1 MLYMETGCK
10 CRHILDIFYS
20 KIFHWILWWTLV
32 RGLLLFFTLPG
43 QNKKTWHGCVENI
56 LFTQSI
62 HFIFTD
68 VMQFIYFMQ
77 MFFLT
82 FFYFFTANLGWQS
95 HMWGVRGCYFDNSYF
110 YFSKL
115 IVKNMVSLLETLCN
129 LMYAKLG
136 GAMLLYNRG
145 FSVVLQGATNEH
157 FKSLSDI
164 CCFPLVERLYYCMKN
179 CQKSFDIVVKL
190 LTLPSSDFF
199 FSFLRITSKRVTGVS
214 HCI

>member
-1 MLYMETGCK
+1 MDSGKRTPL
-10 CRHILDIFYS
+10 IFYIAGPKQKNMAWVCGKHS
-20 KIFHWILWWTLV
+20 VYSEYPLHFYRCHAIY
-32 RGLLLFFTLPG
+32 LFYA
-43 QNKKTWHGCVENI
+43 
-56 LFTQSI
+56 
-62 HFIFTD
+62 D
-68 VMQFIYFMQ
+68 V
-77 MFFLT
+77 FLN

-95 HMWGVRGCYFDNSYF
+95 HMWGVWGCYFDNSYF

-145 FSVVLQGATNEH
+145 FSVILQGATNEH

-199 FSFLRITSKRVTGVS
+199 FLF
-214 HCI
+214 